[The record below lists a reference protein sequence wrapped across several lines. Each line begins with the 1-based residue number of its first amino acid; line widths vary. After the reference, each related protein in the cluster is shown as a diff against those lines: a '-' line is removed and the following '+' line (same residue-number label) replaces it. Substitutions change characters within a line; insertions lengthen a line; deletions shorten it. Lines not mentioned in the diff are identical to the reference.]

1 MQSLRRQFK
10 IPLVLIVAFCAD
22 QASASSLPTVRNGVL
37 NLTNWNSQE
46 NPQLSLEGEWN
57 FYWDRHIEPSQ
68 LDESIRTQ
76 GSSAPVPGNWAEL
89 VAPGSSTKKLSKHG
103 IATYTLDILINHN
116 TEKNLSV
123 AIGKIGTSY
132 KLFALSSNQSILIG
146 EMGRVGH
153 SEQTSSPKIR
163 TRTIPLNLPS
173 QGRITL
179 IIQVSNFIGSDA
191 GIISTP
197 TLGLTEYVE
206 ATHTRKSL
214 WLFLCIGALLILFLS
229 QILALVSHPRSRIH
243 RALSCLSLFAL
254 IFLAIRG
261 YCFQLL
267 DPLGTTFSFQRLHRL
282 EIMTLAGMLPCLAL
296 LYRPQLTRNGQE
308 KTLLSSLAVTAVV
321 CSSALVG
328 NFDWVIGA
336 LPYLSILLAL
346 CTLAI
351 AKSMAT
357 NTMTKPS
364 EKKIWITGTVLLSIA
379 ILLSSQLLGSNSI
392 LSAILNLNWALA
404 LGAFCLAGNQLETR
418 TREFEP
424 QLTKNLNREVEV
436 RTASLKKQTEQAVQ
450 DSAEAKASEYEALEA
465 GFEAEVAR
473 EQLAEEKHKQEIFV
487 QNISHELRT
496 PLTLILNPLQIVAN
510 ENPDDR
516 NLQVALHNAQRLL
529 RLVNQLLD
537 FQLLGRGTRTIDIRP
552 VDLVSFVQ
560 TSSEYF
566 AYSCLQKHI
575 RFKTTIEGRQLE
587 EVIDSN
593 DKPLIFVLSEVD
605 ALEKVIFNLLSNA
618 LKFTPD
624 GGEIELGIQSIDNHA
639 RVFVTDNGPG
649 IKAEDQERIFSAFA
663 QVDDSETRSYEGT
676 GLGLA
681 YAKRLVESM
690 NGQLELQS
698 IPDLGSRFWVSLPV
712 CEEPETSGNNTF
724 RVKDWLLADGGY
736 HASEHA
742 QINQKIPH
750 PEITGS
756 KGTILVVDDLPEM
769 RKLIEHTLVKRGY
782 SIIEAENGKV
792 GFELASTHKPDLIVT
807 DWMMPIMSGTDL
819 INELKSTAGLS
830 AIPVI
835 LLTAKSD
842 KKSKEKAI
850 SLGADGFL
858 SKPFEQLELTSMVRN
873 LMKLRTAERQAA
885 DEQRKGALSQV
896 AAQLAHEL
904 NNPLNFISSGMDN
917 IREYHD
923 EMETVVNKMMQGT
936 GDEAK
941 SVRDFF
947 KRQFQSLDEVVADIQ
962 VGVLRSGHVVQEI
975 RSLTGVD
982 GGAMEEMQ
990 VLPEIQNQFEAMVR
1004 ENGSHFVGISFKH
1017 LAKEPGVHE
1026 GNSVIFR
1033 RVILS
1038 SLECCAQW
1046 ALKSETPE
1054 ILVEIERSRYAELT
1068 VRFSQNGEKYNPDT
1082 APTLLELNED
1092 SAGMDALGRL
1102 TLLKSLWQ
1110 DHGGNITVNR
1120 MGVSQRYIGFC
1131 MTLPVPKRKTLD
1143 ISISDSKKQ
1152 N

>member
-1 MQSLRRQFK
+1 MQSSWRPFK
-10 IPLVLIVAFCAD
+10 LALILAVALCTG
-22 QASASSLPTVRNGVL
+22 QANASSSPTVGNGVL
-37 NLTNWNSQE
+37 NLTGWNSQD
-46 NPQLSLEGEWN
+46 NPRLSLEGEWK
-57 FYWDRHIEPSQ
+57 FYWDRHLDPSIY
-68 LDESIRTQ
+68 DDTIRSQ
-76 GSSAPVPGNWAEL
+76 AYSAPVPGSWSEL
-89 VAPGSSTKKLSKHG
+89 VAPGSSTKTLSAYGK
-103 IATYTLDILINHN
+103 ATYTLDIIINDN
-116 TEKNLSV
+116 TPKNLSI
-123 AIGKIGTSY
+123 AISQIGTSY
-132 KLFALSSNQSILIG
+132 KLFALNSEGSVLISKMG
-146 EMGRVGH
+146 ELGD
-153 SEQTSSPKIR
+153 SPQTSSPKMQAR
-163 TRTIPLNLPS
+163 TVPLNLLS
-173 QGRITL
+173 QDRLTL
-179 IIQVSNFIGSDA
+179 ILQVSNFIGSNA
-191 GIISTP
+191 GLIGTP
-197 TLGLTEYVE
+197 VIGLTEHIE
-206 ATHTRKSL
+206 AAHTRKSL
-214 WLFLCIGALLILFLS
+214 WLFLCIGALLILCMS
-229 QILALVSHPRSRIH
+229 QTLALLAHPHSRIH
-243 RALSCLSLFAL
+243 RALTCLTL
-254 IFLAIRG
+254 LAIALLALRG
-261 YCFQLL
+261 HLFQAL
-267 DPLGTTFSFQRLHRL
+267 DPSGHTFNFQRLHRL
-282 EIMTLAGMLPCLAL
+282 ELLSLASMLPCLTL
-296 LYRPQLTRNGQE
+296 LYRPHLIREGKE
-308 KTLLSSLAVTAVV
+308 KTLLASVACSAAFFIFAWTANITGVVSSL
-321 CSSALVG
+321 
-328 NFDWVIGA
+328 
-336 LPYLSILLAL
+336 PYVSFLLAL
-346 CTLAI
+346 CTLTLI
-351 AKSMAT
+351 KSMVHNKT
-357 NTMTKPS
+357 TQPT
-364 EKKIWITGTVLLSIA
+364 EKKLWITGTLLLSTA
-379 ILLSSQLLGSNSI
+379 LLTTAFLGSNDT
-392 LSAILNLNWALA
+392 LETFLNINWVLA

-418 TREFEP
+418 TRQFEP
-424 QLTKNLNREVEV
+424 QLNQNLKREVEV
-436 RTASLKKQTEQAVQ
+436 RTASLKRQTEKAVQ
-450 DSAEAKASEYEALEA
+450 DSEDAKASEYEALEA

-510 ENPDDR
+510 ENPEDH

-529 RLVNQLLD
+529 GLVNQLLD
-537 FQLLGRGTRTIDIRP
+537 FQLLGRGNRTIDIRP

-560 TSSEYF
+560 TCSEYF

-624 GGEIELGIQSIDNHA
+624 GGEIELGIQSVENHA

-649 IKAEDQERIFSAFA
+649 IKAEDQQRIFNAFA

-742 QINQKIPH
+742 QISQNNPGA
-750 PEITGS
+750 ENVAS
-756 KGTILVVDDLPEM
+756 KGTILIVDDLPEM

-782 SIIEAENGKV
+782 NILEAENGKV
-792 GFELASTHKPDLIVT
+792 GFELASAHKPDLIVT

-842 KKSKEKAI
+842 KKSKEQAI

-858 SKPFEQLELTSMVRN
+858 SKPFEQIELTSMVRN

-885 DEQRKGALSQV
+885 DEQRKNALSQV

-904 NNPLNFISSGMDN
+904 NNPLNFIGSGMDN

-923 EMETVVNKMMQGT
+923 EMESVVNKLMKGT

-975 RSLTGVD
+975 RTLTGVD
-982 GGAMEEMQ
+982 GGALEKMQ
-990 VLPEIQNQFEAMVR
+990 ILLEIQEQFKALVR
-1004 ENGSHFVGISFKH
+1004 ENGSHFVGISLKH
-1017 LAKEPGVHE
+1017 LAKEPGIYE
-1026 GNSVIFR
+1026 GNPVIFR

-1046 ALKSETPE
+1046 SLQSGTPE
-1054 ILVEIERSRYAELT
+1054 ILVEIERSRYGELT
-1068 VRFSQNGEKYNPDT
+1068 IRFSQNGEKYNPDT
-1082 APTLLELNED
+1082 APTLLELREEG
-1092 SAGMDALGRL
+1092 AGMDAVRRL

-1110 DHGGNITVNR
+1110 DHGGNITINR
-1120 MGVSQRYIGFC
+1120 MGVNQRYIGFC
-1131 MTLPVPKRKTLD
+1131 VTLPVAKRKTSEP
-1143 ISISDSKKQ
+1143 SISDSKKQ
-1152 N
+1152 S